1 MMVMLYTAFAV
12 LLLFGVTVFVHELGH
27 FLMARRAGMVIETF
41 SIGFGPAIWR
51 RKRGDITYKIGMIP
65 FGGYVA
71 LPQMDSSDRAEK
83 DENNPPLPRVAPSWR
98 IAVALAGAAGNMVLA
113 IVLASRVYWVG
124 KPSSPRETSSRI
136 GFVDT
141 NTTAYADGLRP
152 GDEVIAINGEA
163 VQSWDDLET
172 RAALAEQAVLTIRSG
187 QEGVSREVAIPL
199 EPTPFGI
206 KILDGIGPVNFCD
219 VGSVFPGSPAEQAGV
234 KTGDRI
240 VEFNGERLWSREH
253 LIMLV
258 NEASDK
264 EVPMVVQRDGQ
275 RIHLNVTPRFDEK
288 IGRALI
294 GVGFSMMD
302 LDYASV
308 SHPSPWSQIRSH
320 ASAIF
325 RFMRALVTPK
335 QARAAAQ
342 GVGGPV
348 AIFVLFWMAVR
359 NSLMIAIWFAGF
371 INVNLAVIN
380 LIPLPPFDGGHIV
393 FALWEAVTRKPI
405 NQRVFAAIV
414 NTLFIL
420 VFALLIFLSYRDVT
434 RLVWPR
440 WAGQPATPI
449 PAPTN
454 VLPQSGAES
463 LSAEE

>member
-1 MMVMLYTAFAV
+1 MMVVLYTAFAV
-12 LLLFGVTVFVHELGH
+12 LFLFGITVFVHELGH

-51 RKRGDITYKIGMIP
+51 RKRGDITYKIGLIP

-71 LPQMDSSDRAEK
+71 LPQMDPSEREQKEGDT
-83 DENNPPLPRVAPSWR
+83 PPPPRISPGWR

-113 IVLASRVYWVG
+113 VVLAWLVYWIG
-124 KPSSPRETSSRI
+124 KPSSPRETSSVI
-136 GFVDT
+136 GFVET
-141 NTTAYADGLRP
+141 NSSAYAAGVRP
-152 GDEVIAINGEA
+152 GDEVVAFNGET
-163 VQSWDDLET
+163 VLNWEELET
-172 RAALAEQAVLTIRSG
+172 RAALAQQAVLTIRSRG
-187 QEGVSREVAIPL
+187 GDVTWNVAIPL

-206 KILDGIGPVNFCD
+206 RILEGLAPANFCD
-219 VGSVFPGSPAEQAGV
+219 VGSVFAGSSAEQAGI

-240 VEFNGERLWSREH
+240 LEFNGQRLWSREH

-258 NEASDK
+258 NEAAGQ
-264 EVPMVVQRDGQ
+264 EVAIVVLRDGQ
-275 RIHLNVTPRFDEK
+275 RLELKVSPRFDPK

-302 LDYASV
+302 LDYSAV
-308 SHPSPWSQIRSH
+308 SHPTPWSQIRSH

-325 RFMRALVTPK
+325 RFIRALLTPK

-393 FALWEAVTRKPI
+393 FALWETITRKPI
-405 NQRVFAAIV
+405 NQRVFAAII
-414 NTLFIL
+414 NTLFVL
-420 VFALLIFLSYRDVT
+420 VFGLLVFLSYRDVA
-434 RLVWPR
+434 RLIWPR
-440 WAGQPATPI
+440 WTRNETPPSAITNAVSPTDAEAPAA
-449 PAPTN
+449 AP
-454 VLPQSGAES
+454 
-463 LSAEE
+463 